1 MTGPI
6 PKSPATRQR
15 RNKQSTAAT
24 LVDDAP
30 RKLNPK
36 LPLRDDGEPWHP
48 QTVEFW
54 GLVWKSPMAPEYV
67 EADVPGLVRLATLID
82 AFWKAE
88 PGKLVPLSAE
98 IRLVGQNY
106 GLSPLDRRRLQWEVK
121 RVEGEKPKR
130 ETPKRDSTDPR
141 IGLGELRRVK

>member
-1 MTGPI
+1 MPSPI
-6 PKSPATRQR
+6 PKDPKTRQR
-15 RNKQSTAAT
+15 RNKTTTAT

-36 LPLRDDGEPWHP
+36 LPKREDGEPWHA
-48 QTVEFW
+48 QTLQFW
-54 GLVWKSPMAPEYV
+54 KLVWKSPMAPEYV
-67 EADVPGLVRLATLID
+67 EADVPGLIRLATLID
-82 AFWKAE
+82 AFWKADV
-88 PGKLVPLSAE
+88 GKIVALSAE

-141 IGLGELRRVK
+141 VSLGELRAVK